1 MAQLFANNAIGYLQS
16 EISNSA
22 TTITLQTNQGTLFP
36 TISSASDYFL
46 VTLYS
51 KNNGVEYNHEI
62 VKVTARTGDILT
74 VSRAQE
80 STTARTWVIGTPVE
94 ARITKS
100 TLQTASITQLFA
112 TPPVTISA
120 ATYTV
125 GSTDFSLIFSTTN
138 NTLTLPTASS
148 NSGKILIVRN
158 SGAISVTSNATNV
171 VPITSST
178 AGSAI
183 LAATSGKFAI
193 LQSNGTNWVILAS
206 N

>member
-100 TLQTASITQLFA
+100 TLQTASITQLFT

-148 NSGKILIVRN
+148 NSGKILFIRN
-158 SGAISVTSNATNV
+158 NGAISVTSNAANILTLAGTTN
-171 VPITSST
+171 ST
-178 AGSAI
+178 I
-183 LAATSGKFAI
+183 LSATSGKFAI